1 MSTHLYDLAEGP
13 SDLRRRAGRFYAPET
28 PNAADA
34 ADARSLVRHL
44 QAQRADDARTA
55 TREAYESLPI
65 RGLTFSGRTYG
76 AIVAS
81 HHDGSGRI
89 K

>member
-34 ADARSLVRHL
+34 ADARALVRHL
-44 QAQRADDARTA
+44 QAQRADDALRCSATLHTA
-55 TREAYESLPI
+55 STI
-65 RGLTFSGRTYG
+65 
-76 AIVAS
+76 IAS